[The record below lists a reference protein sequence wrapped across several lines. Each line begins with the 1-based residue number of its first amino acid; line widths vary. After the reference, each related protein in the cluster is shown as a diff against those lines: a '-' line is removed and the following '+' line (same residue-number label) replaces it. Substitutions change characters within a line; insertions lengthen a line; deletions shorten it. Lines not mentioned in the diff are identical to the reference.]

1 MIPFVFHS
9 LLCTILSSISGYM
22 LVEFMKILYN
32 ENMIFGSTTE
42 IYIEMDVFVIIY
54 RQTFSLYD

>member
-1 MIPFVFHS
+1 
-9 LLCTILSSISGYM
+9 
-22 LVEFMKILYN
+22 MKILYN